1 MKFIDLK
8 VGSKF
13 HIKRYGD
20 EEVFIKSN
28 EKKRLNAREIHETK
42 HFTCNGNT
50 IVEEIK

>member
-1 MKFIDLK
+1 MRFKELK

-13 HIKRYGD
+13 IIKRYPD
-20 EEVFIKSN
+20 EVFIRTS
-28 EKKRLNAREIHETK
+28 ERARLNAREINERQ